1 MRNLLLIV
9 LILILSAL
17 FGCDIME
24 KPIEISLPQRSKPV
38 AAPPQS
44 TENRFTEPEASAAGA
59 VENALMWSKK
69 YDEVSIRAEK
79 LTEKNSKLIE
89 ENTNLKHQLSLLEV
103 ELEQTKKELD
113 EANTFLQEMHLELTR
128 WKSDV
133 IGFRD
138 EIRKSQSA
146 QLEAL
151 THILKILGAEMAEP
165 LE

>member
-1 MRNLLLIV
+1 MRNVLLIV
-9 LILILSAL
+9 LILILSTL

-24 KPIEISLPQRSKPV
+24 KPIEITLPQRSRPASV
-38 AAPPQS
+38 SPQS
-44 TENRFTEPEASAAGA
+44 TGNRFTEPESTATGA
-59 VENALMWSKK
+59 IENALMWSKK
-69 YDEVSIRAEK
+69 YDEVSVRAEK
-79 LTEKNSKLIE
+79 LTEKNTRFIE
-89 ENTNLKHQLSLLEV
+89 ENTNLKHQLSLIEV
-103 ELEQTKKELD
+103 ELAQTKKELD

-146 QLEAL
+146 QIKAL

-165 LE
+165 IE